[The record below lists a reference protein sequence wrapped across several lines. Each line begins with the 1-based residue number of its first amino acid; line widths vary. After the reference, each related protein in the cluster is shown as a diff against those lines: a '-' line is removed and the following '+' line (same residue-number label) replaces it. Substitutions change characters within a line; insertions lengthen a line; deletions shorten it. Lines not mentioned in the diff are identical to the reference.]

1 MLMRIFKLG
10 SHIILFL
17 KNCLNERMFERTEKK
32 KISIQLTIPR
42 QFSQIIR
49 DRSKGISNNKS
60 E

>member
-32 KISIQLTIPR
+32 KKNLHSIDDSSSILTNYPR
-42 QFSQIIR
+42 SIER
-49 DRSKGISNNKS
+49 NL